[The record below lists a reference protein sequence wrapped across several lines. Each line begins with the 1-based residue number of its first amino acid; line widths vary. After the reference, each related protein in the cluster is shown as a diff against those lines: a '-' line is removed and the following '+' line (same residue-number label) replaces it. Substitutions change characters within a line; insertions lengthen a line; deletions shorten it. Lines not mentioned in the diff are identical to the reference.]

1 LDYTIVIL
9 FREKNSQKTWI
20 FASAAG
26 MTAFNRLG
34 EAHEKGFRFFLGK
47 KGEYGEKVN
56 IRGIRV
62 SYKYH
67 AFVMN

>member
-1 LDYTIVIL
+1 
-9 FREKNSQKTWI
+9 
-20 FASAAG
+20 